1 MAVDAL
7 PCPIPGPLAR
17 AFPFFTAMA
26 ELGQLLHT
34 VLTKVYGH
42 GGLTSTKDEE
52 LRAIQDGLEA
62 WKDSLPHDLQFVGH
76 GSSEQAGG
84 FLMRFLSMPF
94 RKSLLMHV
102 GLLQLAHCA
111 VVILFYRCFMRFSF
125 LCPPHVTIDMN
136 VARWG
141 KVLNATREAIEWTA
155 SHSDILDGPFIVPYA
170 LSLCA
175 VIQVRD

>member
-1 MAVDAL
+1 MERQFTARSPVCRARIIGASWWVLDAL
-7 PCPIPGPLAR
+7 SIY
-17 AFPFFTAMA
+17 AFP
-26 ELGQLLHT
+26 
-34 VLTKVYGH
+34 
-42 GGLTSTKDEE
+42 
-52 LRAIQDGLEA
+52 
-62 WKDSLPHDLQFVGH
+62 
-76 GSSEQAGG
+76 
-84 FLMRFLSMPF
+84 
-94 RKSLLMHV
+94 KSLLMHA

-136 VARWG
+136 VARWD
-141 KVLNATREAIEWTA
+141 KVLTATREAIEWTA